1 MSVSVYLDRITL
13 TLCLSNYQNHRFKG
27 KESAFSSAFALMLNN
42 RQSDAVEE
50 IKALDYLTKID
61 TALAISNIW
70 HEKRHFVDQIL
81 TSFGA
86 YTLRGYF
93 ENIWNGPELLREASQ
108 KGQLAFP
115 LNIYCDE
122 LRCELFNIK
131 YDPESSISKFA
142 SHLTEKSGY
151 HRGEKMDINFEG
163 EKLRFSNENFF
174 EF

>member
-70 HEKRHFVDQIL
+70 HEKRHFVDQN
-81 TSFGA
+81 T
-86 YTLRGYF
+86 
-93 ENIWNGPELLREASQ
+93 N
-108 KGQLAFP
+108 
-115 LNIYCDE
+115 
-122 LRCELFNIK
+122 
-131 YDPESSISKFA
+131 KFWRIH
-142 SHLTEKSGY
+142 S
-151 HRGEKMDINFEG
+151 
-163 EKLRFSNENFF
+163 
-174 EF
+174 